1 MSDVGLY
8 IGSRHDIIPLLL
20 FPEIKR
26 WIYMDSLPVYN
37 AGFEEDK
44 YPKRQKK
51 EMYFADVE
59 KEFEKAGFLLDN
71 RDDNDNLLFFK
82 KGDLEVYFFHSTFFP
97 KCSVLQKKLLKDVNY
112 MYFAAYCPDRIV
124 LDMICKTKPL
134 TLLIWHVPLFY
145 NWKKGN
151 YIIDFK
157 NDRNLTTF
165 LLFNYVENVKYIFL
179 NDKNTMNKKSIREQI
194 RNNKINNFDVEKI
207 PCINL
212 LDYHQKESNTF
223 NEPQYYFKTLK
234 DIPSSTYKKNVSVKK
249 RK

>member
-44 YPKRQKK
+44 YPKRKK
-51 EMYFADVE
+51 KDMYLADVE
-59 KEFEKAGFLLDN
+59 KEFTKTGFSLDN
-71 RDDNDNLLFFK
+71 RDDNENLLLFK
-82 KGDLEVYFFHSTFFP
+82 KSGREVYFFHSTFFP
-97 KCSVLQKKLLKDVNY
+97 KCSVLQKKMLKDVNY

-145 NWKKGN
+145 NWRKGN

-179 NDKNTMNKKSIREQI
+179 NDKNTMNKKSLREQI
-194 RNNKINNFDVEKI
+194 RNNKINHFDVEKI
-207 PCINL
+207 PCVNL
-212 LDYHQKESNTF
+212 LDYHQKESKLF